1 MIDDDES
8 YLTADGFEDAFIGV
22 SRPWQANLL
31 PVAMYDASKCID
43 IIMRD
48 NECDHEEALE
58 HFEFNVTG
66 GYVGDQTPIFVYLQ
80 DNQ

>member
-22 SRPWQANLL
+22 SRPWQANRL
-31 PVAMYDASKCID
+31 PVSMYDASKCID

-48 NECDHEEALE
+48 SGCDHEEALE
-58 HFEFNVTG
+58 HFEFNVIG
-66 GYVGDQTPIFVYLQ
+66 SYVGEQTPIFVYLQ